1 MWKVGRAPA
10 GSQCSEPD
18 FQLALG
24 SQPLA
29 TPAPDLILLKSMQ
42 PRTESKFLFAWSVF
56 KNKVVGATKKS
67 YFEISCFS
75 TKSFNKRINSVLKVL
90 CVFSRCELFRLL
102 WYESL
107 YTRPNRNIFRICM
120 TAFVCPCCFKE
131 SCVIS
136 VVWLICAV
144 GYI

>member
-1 MWKVGRAPA
+1 MLMSRWKVERAPA

-29 TPAPDLILLKSMQ
+29 PPRPRHLILLKSMQ
-42 PRTESKFLFAWSVF
+42 PRTESKSLFAWSAF

-102 WYESL
+102 WYKGL
-107 YTRPNRNIFRICM
+107 YTGLTEIFLG
-120 TAFVCPCCFKE
+120 
-131 SCVIS
+131 S
-136 VVWLICAV
+136 V
-144 GYI
+144 